1 MKFADNLNA
10 AISNDFHKRAL
21 RLSNDVV
28 PLLFREG
35 DFIGVI
41 DICNIINNLVTI
53 ALLLK
58 EKFPLTPEILASG
71 HLPAHL
77 HARQTCPSVVKVE
90 NKLRTMPVGT
100 VVPSSLFKKEHA
112 QKSIKYTAT
121 RLAMIW
127 DVINPYKGPIVNQRP
142 KLPYNLTKSL

>member
-10 AISNDFHKRAL
+10 AISKDFHTRAL

-41 DICNIINNLVTI
+41 DICNKINNFVTI
-53 ALLLK
+53 ALLVK
-58 EKFPLTPEILASG
+58 EKFPLSSGIIASG

-77 HARQTCPSVVKVE
+77 HARQTCPSVVQVE

-100 VVPSSLFKKEHA
+100 VVPSSLFTKEHA
-112 QKSIKYTAT
+112 QKSIKHTAT

-127 DVINPYKGPIVNQRP
+127 DAINLYKDPMVNQRP
-142 KLPYNLTKSL
+142 KLPYNLTKSP